1 MFIAWRMGF
10 VRVVQCKKAPYWAP
24 GGHDDR
30 AYHVYARDDSRHGL
44 GYVHLRGDASTLWYV
59 NMYYGSGINDAAGSE
74 RRYCKL
80 MTNTY
85 GLASVRPRAS
95 DVASC
100 TVGYND
106 YGILLYADASP
117 VISYCNI
124 LSSTVYDVQLQR
136 AESVT
141 VPDCWWGSDP
151 PDDDKVWDD
160 NADLTLGLLDRTSYA
175 TGWITW

>member
-1 MFIAWRMGF
+1 M
-10 VRVVQCKKAPYWAP
+10 
-24 GGHDDR
+24 
-30 AYHVYARDDSRHGL
+30 YH
-44 GYVHLRGDASTLWYV
+44 
-59 NMYYGSGINDAAGSE
+59 GSGINDAAGSE

-85 GLASVRPRAS
+85 GLASVGPKAS

-100 TVGYND
+100 TVQYND

-117 VISYCNI
+117 VIHYCNI
-124 LSSTVYDVQLQR
+124 LSNTVYDVQMQQ

-141 VPDCWWGSDP
+141 VPDCWWDSDP
-151 PDDDKVWDD
+151 PDDDKVWDYND
-160 NADLTLGLLDRTSYA
+160 DFTLGLLDRTPYA